1 MPGSRRVPALDFSS
15 LASHLDGYGSINVQ
29 TRLGISVSGD
39 RDGSGFINLEFIE
52 MDSELMSKR
61 ANEFYKLMK
70 KRRTTRHF
78 STRDV
83 PRELIELSLIHI

>member
-1 MPGSRRVPALDFSS
+1 M
-15 LASHLDGYGSINVQ
+15 
-29 TRLGISVSGD
+29 SGD

-83 PRELIELSLIHI
+83 PRELIERQSRQPVRLLRGSPSAMDLRSRIKT